1 MELLSYVINDWQAL
15 LKVILSDIVLSVD
28 NALVI
33 AMVCA
38 GLKLEHQNTAM
49 KWGMSVAVVARILFL
64 FIAFLLIQIPF
75 LKIIAG
81 GWLIKLGYDM
91 IYGNE
96 EEDSVDHK
104 STLMS
109 AITAIVIADVA
120 MSLDNVLAVVG
131 ATGDGSHVI
140 YSFSMFGKLF
150 EITDSYPLAIVGILI
165 SIPILLFASKALMK
179 VIDKYPV
186 LNTFGAV
193 GIAFIGIEMIVKDN
207 VFTQYLAE
215 LSIKSDISTHTLVSV
230 ISLVLTALMYYSYKL
245 FNKYWF
251 KGWK

>member
-1 MELLSYVINDWQAL
+1 MELLSYIVNDWQAL
-15 LKVILSDIVLSVD
+15 LKVILSDIVLSAD

-96 EEDSVDHK
+96 EEDSVDQK

-186 LNTFGAV
+186 LNTIGAV
-193 GIAFIGIEMIVKDN
+193 GITFIGVEMLLKDN
-207 VFTQYLAE
+207 VFSNWILEVSTKFDVTLHSTISI
-215 LSIKSDISTHTLVSV
+215 LSLFIT
-230 ISLVLTALMYYSYKL
+230 SLFFFVFKFGKKL
-245 FNKYWF
+245 IGKN
-251 KGWK
+251 